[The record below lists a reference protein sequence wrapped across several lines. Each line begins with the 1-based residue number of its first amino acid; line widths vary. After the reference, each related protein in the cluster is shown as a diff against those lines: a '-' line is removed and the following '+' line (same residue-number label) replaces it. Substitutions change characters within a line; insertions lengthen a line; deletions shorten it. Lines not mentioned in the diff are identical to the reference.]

1 MQKQVEA
8 GRSTKMG
15 GGSSAITI
23 MGGTRFVDR
32 NRWECSDTEMGGIGS
47 LDNNR
52 WK

>member
-1 MQKQVEA
+1 MEA

-32 NRWECSDTEMGGIGS
+32 NRWEYSDTEMGGIGS